1 MAASVAAAA
10 EDQLRCRAG
19 EDHEATG
26 RSGPAFAM
34 VSARPVPFAN
44 DHSMVAEEA
53 AEEAIL
59 VVEMVERRLL
69 IGWLVEVG

>member
-1 MAASVAAAA
+1 
-10 EDQLRCRAG
+10 
-19 EDHEATG
+19 
-26 RSGPAFAM
+26 
-34 VSARPVPFAN
+34 
-44 DHSMVAEEA
+44 MVAEEA